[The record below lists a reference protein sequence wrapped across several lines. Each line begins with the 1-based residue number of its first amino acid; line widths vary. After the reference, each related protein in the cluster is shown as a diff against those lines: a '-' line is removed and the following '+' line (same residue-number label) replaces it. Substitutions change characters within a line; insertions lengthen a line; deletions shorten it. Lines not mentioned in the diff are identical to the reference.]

1 MSQARPISRR
11 TILRGSGTVLAL
23 PWLEA
28 MSSASVSSSAA
39 QPPLRI
45 GFFYIPNGVNLDDWR
60 LKSTGKLNE
69 LSTTMKSLEPVK
81 DQITVLTGL
90 AAQHNKG
97 NSASHEPAGGGLLV
111 GQKCKHSEEPEV
123 GGPSIDQVIA
133 KEIGQQTAVDSLA
146 LGIDPGIRGDH
157 GYSGTYMSHI
167 SWRNKT
173 TPVALEIN
181 PKQLYERLFRGKA
194 PRKADRNLS
203 QAVKTEDKANTPEES
218 VLDLVRDQT
227 KALQRKLSY
236 ADRQKMEQYLEGL
249 RSVERRVDLADRD
262 TYSHHQDDFS
272 KSPSNEPH
280 EPELN
285 QIIIPE
291 GKGIPTE
298 YAEHVNL
305 MLDILT
311 LAFQTDTTRVAS
323 FMFSF
328 EKSTRAYPQIEAPG
342 SHHSSSHHKKEK
354 KNLDQLTKINSHHM
368 ELFSRMLQRMA
379 EIPEGDGNLLDNVMF
394 LYGGGISDGN
404 KHNNND
410 LPMLMAGGGGGTL
423 KGGRH
428 LVYPDYTPICNVYLE
443 MAQRMGLKMDAFG
456 DSNSPLSNL
465 RG

>member
-1 MSQARPISRR
+1 MFRLNEGPAK
-11 TILRGSGTVLAL
+11 
-23 PWLEA
+23 
-28 MSSASVSSSAA
+28 
-39 QPPLRI
+39 PPTRL

-60 LKSTGKLNE
+60 LKTSGTLSE
-69 LSTTMKSLEPVK
+69 LSPTLKPLEPIK

-90 AAQHNKG
+90 AAMHNKG

-111 GQKCKHSEEPEV
+111 GHKCKHSEEPEV

-133 KEIGQQTAVDSLA
+133 KEIGQHTAVDSLA

-173 TPVALEIN
+173 TPVALEVN
-181 PKQLYERLFRGKA
+181 PKQLYERLFRGKP
-194 PRKADRNLS
+194 PRKADWS
-203 QAVKTEDKANTPEES
+203 KTDFDTIEKHADTPETS

-249 RSVERRVDLADRD
+249 RSVERRVEIANRD
-262 TYSHHQDDFS
+262 AHSHHQDDLS
-272 KSPSNEPH
+272 KVSSNEPH
-280 EPELN
+280 EPELAE
-285 QIIIPE
+285 IIIPK
-291 GKGIPTE
+291 GNGIPSE

-328 EKSTRAYPQIEAPG
+328 EKSTRAYPQIDAPG
-342 SHHSSSHHKKEK
+342 SHHSTSHHKKEK
-354 KNLDQLTKINSHHM
+354 KNLDQLTKINTHHM
-368 ELFSRMLQRMA
+368 ELFSRMLQRMSK
-379 EIPEGDGNLLDNVMF
+379 IPEGDGTLLDNVMF

-410 LPMLMAGGGGGTL
+410 LPMLMAGGASGTL

-428 LVYPDYTPICNVYLE
+428 LVYPDYTPVCNVYVE
-443 MAQRMGLKMDAFG
+443 MANRMGVKLDRFG

>member
-1 MSQARPISRR
+1 MSPKNGISRR
-11 TILRGSGTVLAL
+11 TILRSTGAVLAL
-23 PWLEA
+23 PWLETLI
-28 MSSASVSSSAA
+28 SASTKATVK
-39 QPPLRI
+39 PPIRL

-60 LKSTGKLNE
+60 LKTSGTLSE
-69 LSTTMKSLEPVK
+69 LSTTLKPLEPIK

-90 AAQHNKG
+90 AAMHNKG

-111 GQKCKHSEEPEV
+111 GHKCKHSEEPEV

-181 PKQLYERLFRGKA
+181 PKQLYERLFRGKP
-194 PRKADRNLS
+194 PRKADWSKNELES
-203 QAVKTEDKANTPEES
+203 TEKQAVTPETS

-227 KALQRKLSY
+227 KALQRKLNY

-249 RSVERRVDLADRD
+249 RSVERRIDLANQDAH
-262 TYSHHQDDFS
+262 SHHQDDLS
-272 KSPSNEPH
+272 KVSANEPH
-280 EPELN
+280 EPELA
-285 QIIIPE
+285 QIIIPK
-291 GKGIPTE
+291 GNGIPSE

-311 LAFQTDTTRVAS
+311 LAYQTDTTRVAS

-328 EKSTRAYPQIEAPG
+328 EKSTRAYPQIDAPG
-342 SHHSSSHHKKEK
+342 SHHSTSHHKKEK
-354 KNLDQLTKINSHHM
+354 KNLDQLTKINTHHM
-368 ELFSRMLQRMA
+368 ELFSRMLQRMSK
-379 EIPEGDGNLLDNVMF
+379 IPEGEGTLLDNVMF

-423 KGGRH
+423 TGGRH
-428 LVYPDYTPICNVYLE
+428 LVYPDYTPVCNVYIE
-443 MAQRMGLKMDAFG
+443 MANRMGVKLDRFG